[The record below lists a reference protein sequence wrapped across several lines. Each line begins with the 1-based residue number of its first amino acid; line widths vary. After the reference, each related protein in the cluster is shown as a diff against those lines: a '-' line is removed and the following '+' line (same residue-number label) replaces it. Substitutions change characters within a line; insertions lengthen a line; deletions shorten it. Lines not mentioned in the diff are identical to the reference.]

1 MPLYEYFCEKCAAPF
16 EVLRPMSQSGSPI
29 ACPHCAAAG
38 ARRMISVFSAVSK
51 DSGGSSRMVAGSQT
65 GGGCGSC
72 GGGHC
77 ATCGH

>member
-1 MPLYEYFCEKCAAPF
+1 MPLYEYYCASCAAPF
-16 EVLRPMSQSGSPI
+16 EVLRPMSQVDSQI
-29 ACPHCAAAG
+29 ACPHCAEMAA
-38 ARRMISVFSAVSK
+38 RKMISRFAAVSK
-51 DSGGSSRMVAGSQT
+51 DGSGGSRMVASSQT